1 MRQKFTTALL
11 LILLTGFSLR
21 AQNVK
26 DLIISEV
33 QVDSV
38 ELGNGYGQKAPW
50 IEVFNTSYGTVKIS
64 GCYLTNDRKDL
75 KKYFIPKTDS
85 KAVVSPRQSV
95 VFFADGDS
103 GKGTFHTN
111 FTIEAG
117 QTVYMVSNDGRT
129 IVDSLVIPASLAPGR
144 SIAKFAN
151 DVKAMVFDDIH
162 ESDPTPATFQKNT
175 VLDAN
180 GNAIE
185 ESKAEKLSR
194 TDPHG
199 YTMTIIAVSVVF
211 LALII
216 LYLCYSFI
224 GYLCTRKF
232 HFFKRRKKAAKGRKP
247 DAETAAAIALALK
260 MANGN
265 ETEAAIATALHHYL
279 SESVHDQESYIITIR
294 RK

>member
-1 MRQKFTTALL
+1 MRKRITATLL
-11 LILLTGFSLR
+11 LVLLGMSGLK
-21 AQNVK
+21 AQNVR
-26 DLIISEV
+26 DLIVSEA
-33 QVDSV
+33 QTDSV
-38 ELGNGYGQKAPW
+38 SLDNGYGQKAPW
-50 IEVFNTSYGTVKIS
+50 IEIFNSSYGTVKIS

-85 KAVVSPRQSV
+85 KAVVAPRQSV

-103 GKGTFHTN
+103 NKGTFHTN
-111 FTIEAG
+111 FVLEAG

-129 IVDSLVIPASLAPGR
+129 IVDSLAVPASLTPGK

-151 DVKAMVFDDIH
+151 DVKSMMFDDIH

-185 ESKAEKLSR
+185 ESKAEKLAR

-216 LYLCYSFI
+216 LFLCYSLI

-232 HFFKRRKKAAKGRKP
+232 HFFKRRKKAAKGKKP

-265 ETEAAIATALHHYL
+265 ETEAAIATALHLYL